1 MNAVADRLFI
11 DVLWDKTLQVL
22 GKRLGSLDELESCN
36 PHSEHDSVGNR
47 NFFRRQRSI
56 RNQAQGSI

>member
-22 GKRLGSLDELESCN
+22 GKRLGSLDELEIAS
-36 PHSEHDSVGNR
+36 GIGI
-47 NFFRRQRSI
+47 FFRRQRSI

>member
-22 GKRLGSLDELESCN
+22 GKQLGSLDELESCN

-47 NFFRRQRSI
+47 NFFSAAAI
-56 RNQAQGSI
+56 N